1 MTTKLNIR
9 DLPRRAILTTLVT
22 VLAPAVVAVLGTT
35 PATLG
40 TFFWLSGYL
49 VLCWAGVS
57 GLFAER
63 PAEFQYDFGVFGV
76 SLDGLTS
83 RRGGLSLWDL
93 PPIYP
98 RNIPV
103 FLGLFGA
110 AGLWTVFGV
119 FVALPSVPTTPTAL
133 AVVVGFLVL
142 FAAHLLVEFNVVYVA
157 KRQYSAVSANAPVR
171 RTLEFVAVV
180 AVLVAL
186 TLIETDSQTH
196 LSILTAGLWGGYVLV
211 RQRPGRLDHF
221 TGRIASVFGIIS
233 EPSQA
238 PEPISLP
245 DGEPHTTA
253 TTTVAVRRGAVRATL
268 TSDALLPFWVI
279 VFVAFLLAGV
289 FAANNGGLGVAAS
302 TLAPL
307 AVVGPVVAVT
317 LVPLKLIE
325 YLIANATIEYRVYDD
340 EMVAYDRRLGAVQW
354 QLSTAAIHS
363 VSVTG
368 DTVEV
373 KTREETRTLHH
384 VADPDRLD
392 AALHSPRAGHWN

>member
-1 MTTKLNIR
+1 VTTKLDFR
-9 DLPRRAILTTLVT
+9 DLPRRAILTTLVS
-22 VLAPAVVAVLGTT
+22 VLAPAVAAALGTT

-40 TFFWLSGYL
+40 ISFWLSGYL

-63 PAEFQYDFGVFGV
+63 PAQFQYDFGVFGV

-83 RRGGLSLWDL
+83 CRGGVPLWDL

-103 FLGLFGA
+103 FLGLFGV

-119 FVALPSVPTTPTAL
+119 FVALPSVLITPTAL
-133 AVVVGFLVL
+133 AVVLGFLVL
-142 FAAHLLVEFNVVYVA
+142 LAAQLLVEINSVYVA
-157 KRQYSAVSANAPVR
+157 KRQYSAISANSPVR
-171 RTLEFVAVV
+171 RALELLAAA

-186 TLIETDSQTH
+186 TRVETDSQTQ

-211 RQRPGRLDHF
+211 RQHPGRFDHF
-221 TGRIASVFGIIS
+221 TGRIASFLGIVS
-233 EPSQA
+233 EPSPA
-238 PEPISLP
+238 PEPISHP
-245 DGEPHTTA
+245 DGEPNTTA
-253 TTTVAVRRGAVRATL
+253 TTSSVAVQRGAVRATV
-268 TSDALLPFWVI
+268 TSDALLPFWI
-279 VFVAFLLAGV
+279 FVFGVFLVAAV
-289 FAANNGGLGVAAS
+289 FAASNGGIGVAAS

-307 AVVGPVVAVT
+307 VIVGPVVAVT

-325 YLIANATIEYRVYDD
+325 YLIANATIEYRVYDN
-340 EMVAYDRRLGAVQW
+340 ELVAYDTRLSAVQW
-354 QLSTAAIHS
+354 RLSTSAIHS
-363 VSVTG
+363 ISVTG

-384 VADPDRLD
+384 VAEPDSLD
-392 AALHSPRAGHWN
+392 AALHAPRADH